1 MMNEREAG
9 PGEHAAPVGGS
20 SGAQDNS
27 APVPWQDWVVR
38 SDAEAADAGRVD
50 PAAGASGPGASRAG
64 ADSSGDAVPGDAVPG
79 NAVPGNTVPGN
90 TVLGAGRLDGA
101 RLDGSSTDGAESVG
115 AQPDAAQPVGAQL
128 DRFRAHP
135 VGAQL
140 EPGGVRPDD
149 AGHAAAVSRWRQQS
163 SKRNRKAKRP
173 FWVELPILIV
183 VAFALTF
190 VIQTFIA
197 KVYYVPSGSMEQTLH
212 GVSSGGDRIL
222 ASKIVY
228 DFRDPRQ
235 GDVVVFKGP
244 DTWAPE
250 ADIAGPSTWV
260 GEVGQALGSV
270 IGIAPPN
277 EKDFVKRVVAVGG
290 QTVAC
295 CDKNGNVTVDGRSL
309 NEPYIYEPLP
319 FQPGVLD
326 CSTKGMDADHYAS
339 QRCFAPFKVPAGQ
352 LWVMGDHRGDSADS
366 SYNCW
371 GLKPAQAAAYL
382 QPGGGQ
388 GCARPIPVD
397 SVIGKAIF
405 IVMPPSRWSTI
416 GNPDI
421 DPQATALASGPV
433 AFAPLGGGL
442 LLTAGLRGS
451 LAMVPSRRRRRR
463 QRRALRAAA
472 AGSAADL
479 RGRPRP

>member
-79 NAVPGNTVPGN
+79 
-90 TVLGAGRLDGA
+90 AGQLDGA
-101 RLDGSSTDGAESVG
+101 RLDGTST
-115 AQPDAAQPVGAQL
+115 DAAQ
-128 DRFRAHP
+128 P

-326 CSTKGMDADHYAS
+326 CSTKVMDADHYAS